1 MLRVSSRIHHNNKS
15 RRMLQQILYFLTNII
30 QRIFLFVKEF
40 LHPAQTIDFDNG
52 HTVTIR
58 QKIAEGGFSYIYC
71 ATDSLKRTYA
81 LKRIICSD
89 DDILQSCR
97 KEINVH
103 RQVRGENV
111 LHLFDCK
118 FVNYYNATSSSSSSS
133 SSSQRICYMLFPF
146 ITGGSLRDQV
156 NRRNLLSDDLT
167 QVKPIKERQ
176 VLTLFKGVLEGVK
189 SLHRAGYA
197 HCDVKLENV
206 LLDIS
211 HLGGYSNY
219 SHNGSDV
226 VDEEMSFEM
235 TTTTSSSSSSRR
247 DDLGIPILMDFGSAR
262 ELVVKLVDRK
272 TVLRLTEDAAQY
284 STISYRAPEL
294 FEGGLRHGPLEAD
307 VDGKVDVWSCGCL
320 LFGLMYGASP
330 FEMEFRQRSGT
341 VRIVDCTHLRVLG
354 GKIPQVPAS
363 REAVFK
369 YSQQLQD
376 LVEWILTVDRTER
389 PTIEEVCQRVEQM
402 LVRPSASGVSV
413 GSRLV

>member
-1 MLRVSSRIHHNNKS
+1 
-15 RRMLQQILYFLTNII
+15 MLQQIIYFITNLI

-40 LHPAQTIDFDNG
+40 LHPAQRIDFDNG

-58 QKIAEGGFSYIYC
+58 HKIAEGGFSYIYC
-71 ATDSLKRTYA
+71 ATDSLQRKYA

-89 DDILQSCR
+89 DDILQTCR

-111 LHLFDCK
+111 LHLFDWK
-118 FVNYYNATSSSSSSS
+118 FMNHTTTSASSSSSSLS

-156 NRRNLLSDDLT
+156 NQRNLLSDDLT
-167 QVKPIKERQ
+167 LVKPIQERQ
-176 VLTLFKGVLEGVK
+176 VLTLFKGVLEGVM

-206 LLDIS
+206 LLDKS
-211 HLGGYSNY
+211 HHLGYSSSSSSSSRNKD
-219 SHNGSDV
+219 HNGTGTHD

-235 TTTTSSSSSSRR
+235 TGMSRR
-247 DDLGIPILMDFGSAR
+247 DDDLGVPILMDFGSAR

-272 TVLRLTEDAAQY
+272 TVLRLTEEAAQY

-330 FEMEFRQRSGT
+330 FEMEFRQSGT
-341 VRIVDCTHLRVLG
+341 VRVVECTHLRVLG

-363 REAVFK
+363 REGVFK
-369 YSQQLQD
+369 YSRQMQD

-389 PTIEEVCQRVEQM
+389 PTMDEVYQRVEKM
-402 LVRPSASGVSV
+402 LARPAAIGVSV